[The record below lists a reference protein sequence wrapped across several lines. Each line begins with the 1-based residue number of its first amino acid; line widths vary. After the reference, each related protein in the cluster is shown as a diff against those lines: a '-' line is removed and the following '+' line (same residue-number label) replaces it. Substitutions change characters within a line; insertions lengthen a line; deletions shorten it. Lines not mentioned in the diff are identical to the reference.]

1 AMNWA
6 MEQWDPDQD
15 GYMEGRQDNTLDGH
29 LYGCSSWLGTM
40 YLSTLE
46 AMARMAEINGKP
58 QLAASYRKIRASGQ
72 KLQNERLWNGEY
84 YIQEPGKQRSGDYLD
99 GCHIDQLLGEWW
111 GEQVCID
118 RNYPADRS
126 KKAMEALFKHNFY
139 ADFYGQSMRP
149 RQFVAVEDGGTKMIT
164 WPKGLR
170 PIPCM
175 DYGDEIMTGF
185 EYASAATMIQN
196 GLLREGL

>member
-58 QLAASYRKIRASGQ
+58 QLAASYRKIRTSGK

-99 GCHIDQLLGEWW
+99 GCHIDQLLGDWW
-111 GEQVCID
+111 GEQVGID
-118 RNYPADRS
+118 PNYPADRS
-126 KKAMEALFKHNFY
+126 KKAMESLFKYNFY

-164 WPKGLR
+164 WPRNER